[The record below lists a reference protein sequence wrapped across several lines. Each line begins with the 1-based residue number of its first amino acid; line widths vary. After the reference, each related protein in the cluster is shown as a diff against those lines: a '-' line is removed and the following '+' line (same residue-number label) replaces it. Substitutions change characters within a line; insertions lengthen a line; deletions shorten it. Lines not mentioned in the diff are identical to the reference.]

1 MGVFMGRVLTYFLMA
16 MMMISMP
23 EFLQIMTE
31 TMGAGVPDS
40 QVGQLSQDMAES
52 MQSMTSLMCTISY
65 IVGISFAF
73 KGLLA
78 FKEYSETGGYG
89 SYEEKYNTPII
100 DLTSTEEKEEVKT
113 VIAKKEESIVLKK
126 EEIKPVIQVVE
137 NNLFKF
143 NLDFENNLLNNRLSN
158 IEKLINSVL
167 HIPVLENDIENKI
180 LLSSTQEKYVQQI
193 HRAYIAIP
201 KELRDRE
208 VKSSTATK
216 LALEQLI
223 LVENGLLEM
232 ESVLLN
238 QQVSDLNIMSRFL
251 KEKFPDSE
259 NTIEKKYLV
268 ANI

>member
-1 MGVFMGRVLTYFLMA
+1 MSRVLTYFLIA
-16 MMMISMP
+16 IMMITMP

-31 TMGAGVPDS
+31 TMGTGGVSDS
-40 QVGQLSQDMAES
+40 QVGQLSQNVADS
-52 MQSMTSLMCTISY
+52 MQTMTTLMGSMAY
-65 IVGISFAF
+65 IIGIVFGL
-73 KGLLA
+73 KGVWVL
-78 FKEYSETGGYG
+78 KEYSQTGGYG
-89 SYEEKYNTPII
+89 SYEEKHNTPVI

-113 VIAKKEESIVLKK
+113 VITKKEESIVLKK
-126 EEIKPVIQVVE
+126 EEIKSVIQVVE

-193 HRAYIAIP
+193 HTAYIAIP

-208 VKSSTATK
+208 VKGSTATK

-268 ANI
+268 ANG